1 MNANF
6 DWPVSQ
12 RWGYLIGLS
21 QGTLKGFMGFIQ
33 MRFEVNSSLSIWK
46 KERVSECTAFKII

>member
-33 MRFEVNSSLSIWK
+33 MRFEVNSSLSVWK
-46 KERVSECTAFKII
+46 KRESE